1 MTLPTSGAL
10 TLDAI
15 HVEAGGTTGTQASI
29 NDSDIRSIANNIPSA
44 HNPMPFKFW
53 YGAPFSLGSWPTGAG
68 SLKQPI
74 NTLIFAWDRN
84 GDGTGEATFE
94 WSIKHDTT
102 NNRIEFKE
110 RRVTGLNATVTT
122 SYYYT
127 YTGDVLDNVNNDLAD
142 WEFKAEWSV
151 SEIDASDGSNSTN
164 FTTPDDNG
172 YSSGTWYNISA
183 STFDPIY
190 EFTVSTNDP
199 DGNGTITNS
208 KIQGTIEFYIRCTKA
223 GITMPFTTGYDTS
236 GQKTLDLQA
245 NAGSVAVIE
254 P

>member
-1 MTLPTSGAL
+1 MTLPTTGAIS
-10 TLDAI
+10 LDDI

-29 NDSDIRSIANNIPSA
+29 NDSDIRGIANSIPSA
-44 HNPMPFKFW
+44 FNPMPFKFW
-53 YGAPFSLGSWPTGAG
+53 YGAPFSISAMDTIDA
-68 SLKQPI
+68 I
-74 NTLIFAWDRN
+74 NLVNGYDID
-84 GDGTGEATFE
+84 GDGTGSATLE
-94 WSIKHDTT
+94 IAIKHDTA

-110 RRVTGLNATVTT
+110 RRVSGLNATVTT
-122 SYYYT
+122 SYYYS

-172 YSSGTWYNISA
+172 YNSGTWYNIS
-183 STFDPIY
+183 SGTFDPIY

-199 DGNGTITNS
+199 NGNGTITNS

-245 NAGSVAVIE
+245 NAGSTAVIE